1 MCLLWKV
8 RQECWC
14 RRGQSSP
21 PEFWTHA
28 SPPRHVLQEDAGN
41 TIAGLFS
48 DDDEDSDDY
57 GHLKRR

>member
-1 MCLLWKV
+1 
-8 RQECWC
+8 
-14 RRGQSSP
+14 
-21 PEFWTHA
+21 
-28 SPPRHVLQEDAGN
+28 VLQEDAGN